1 MVEPKKFIEYIY
13 NDTVTF
19 KCAAG
24 YMLKG
29 PKTLTYQ
36 AKDGTQNVFGII
48 TGPLVYMNASC
59 KCSMPYF
66 SLLMYEHNL
75 MLFNIIDI
83 CV

>member
-36 AKDGTQNVFGII
+36 AKDGTQNGVWNNNQP
-48 TGPLVYMNASC
+48 TCVHEC
-59 KCSMPYF
+59 K
-66 SLLMYEHNL
+66 L
-75 MLFNIIDI
+75 
-83 CV
+83 

>member
-29 PKTLTYQ
+29 PKTLTCQ
-36 AKDGTQNVFGII
+36 AKDGTQNGVWNNNQP
-48 TGPLVYMNASC
+48 TCAHEC
-59 KCSMPYF
+59 K
-66 SLLMYEHNL
+66 L
-75 MLFNIIDI
+75 
-83 CV
+83 